1 MCVTVHAYVPSN
13 YACTETEK
21 ANIRI
26 LTHFRSIVIMRE
38 IVKKVLINDSID
50 PIKMPGTEVS
60 FPRQEYDMKLEALIQ
75 NMTDQIKEAQLKLGY
90 ARETMRL
97 YYPLSSLN
105 AMLEMQETDI
115 RELAKK
121 IRHELE
127 AKKEKMGDT
136 QIRIHADRIVFTIP
150 PDFVEYVH
158 EQVPEPPF
166 LKELIQLFREKHAC
180 TKEEITAV
188 FEKFGAYECRQ
199 MPDGMDFDYVIYF
212 TDSSID
218 AYDYCIREEMGH
230 TIYHRF
236 ARADFE
242 ALMTIQ

>member
-1 MCVTVHAYVPSN
+1 
-13 YACTETEK
+13 
-21 ANIRI
+21 
-26 LTHFRSIVIMRE
+26 
-38 IVKKVLINDSID
+38 
-50 PIKMPGTEVS
+50 
-60 FPRQEYDMKLEALIQ
+60 MKLEALIQ

-97 YYPLSSLN
+97 YYPLSSL
-105 AMLEMQETDI
+105 MRCWKMQGDGYPGSW
-115 RELAKK
+115 RRRYGMSWRQKN
-121 IRHELE
+121 
-127 AKKEKMGDT
+127 EKMGDT

-236 ARADFE
+236 ARLDFRH
-242 ALMTIQ
+242 

>member
-1 MCVTVHAYVPSN
+1 
-13 YACTETEK
+13 
-21 ANIRI
+21 
-26 LTHFRSIVIMRE
+26 
-38 IVKKVLINDSID
+38 
-50 PIKMPGTEVS
+50 
-60 FPRQEYDMKLEALIQ
+60 MKLEALIQ

-121 IRHELE
+121 IRHDLE
-127 AKKEKMGDT
+127 AKK
-136 QIRIHADRIVFTIP
+136 
-150 PDFVEYVH
+150 YVH

>member
-1 MCVTVHAYVPSN
+1 
-13 YACTETEK
+13 
-21 ANIRI
+21 
-26 LTHFRSIVIMRE
+26 
-38 IVKKVLINDSID
+38 
-50 PIKMPGTEVS
+50 
-60 FPRQEYDMKLEALIQ
+60 MKLEALIQ

-105 AMLEMQETDI
+105 AMLETQETDI

-127 AKKEKMGDT
+127 ARTEDAKTVSAASDDSQREVTSVELEGKKSEQAVGDGKLAGGIQKMPEQAAGFAGFGDI
-136 QIRIHADRIVFTIP
+136 QIRIHVDRIVFTIP
-150 PDFVEYVH
+150 PDFVEYVYRY
-158 EQVPEPPF
+158 VPDPPF
-166 LKELIQLFREKHAC
+166 LKELIQLFQEKHAC

-212 TDSSID
+212 TDSRID